1 MKVIAVTGGIASGK
15 STVVQ
20 LLTELG
26 GKGVE
31 VFDCDAV
38 ARRLRDGGM
47 LTEALVAVFGDGILE
62 ETGAVSAEKLRAVV
76 TGDEEKRRSLEA
88 LVHPRLAEEFA
99 AGGYTRPIYPA
110 ARRTMSVRRQGLFDA
125 VCCLDYGGGLSFVIS

>member
-1 MKVIAVTGGIASGK
+1 MLQSRAMKVIAVTGGIASGK

-38 ARRLRDGGM
+38 TRRLRDGCEDPRCDVGM
-47 LTEALVAVFGDGILE
+47 RRGCIRVRPPVFP
-62 ETGAVSAEKLRAVV
+62 K
-76 TGDEEKRRSLEA
+76 
-88 LVHPRLAEEFA
+88 
-99 AGGYTRPIYPA
+99 
-110 ARRTMSVRRQGLFDA
+110 
-125 VCCLDYGGGLSFVIS
+125 